1 MLDNI
6 KLSTKDQRIINRLAE
21 LPGFTPY
28 RHRNNNFAGFRRYGN
43 LMRFDFRKSFENGN
57 FAGYHH
63 LEISISPHYHFN
75 NYLHNGNDFAPQQ
88 CIKTLKEILQYI
100 AINPDEYDALK
111 VVNIEFGLNI
121 IPEIDIKHLINN
133 ILYYKKTP
141 FKIPE
146 PKNEFSKRTDNTK
159 YKYLKAYAKGLQFAD
174 SPQFRINLNTFR
186 FEVKSKKSLNIKKYG
201 IDDVTD
207 LLKIEIYQRLGQE
220 LLNEWDN
227 VLLTNLTPDFSILKP
242 DEVQYIKRANNPDF
256 WNGLTD
262 ATRNKF
268 SNEKT
273 KYYKILT
280 GKNNL
285 HTQIKGQFVDKILF
299 LAESANLP
307 QRTPIKTTIPV
318 FMETLLKE
326 INGQSAPPQQLNRL
340 CLVTGL
346 NISMQKKTSKYLCSA
361 GLKYYK
367 ENDPETYQR
376 LKEKYLTPEKWSL
389 DLPEQFY
396 FIAHNIR
403 NTKTNPNHNP
413 RNSRK
418 RFEIR
423 NYPPDQ
429 LQFKFDTI

>member
-1 MLDNI
+1 M
-6 KLSTKDQRIINRLAE
+6 
-21 LPGFTPY
+21 
-28 RHRNNNFAGFRRYGN
+28 
-43 LMRFDFRKSFENGN
+43 
-57 FAGYHH
+57 
-63 LEISISPHYHFN
+63 
-75 NYLHNGNDFAPQQ
+75 
-88 CIKTLKEILQYI
+88 
-100 AINPDEYDALK
+100 
-111 VVNIEFGLNI
+111 VNIEFGLNI
-121 IPEIDIKHLINN
+121 IPEIDIQNLINN

-146 PKNEFSKRTDNTK
+146 PKNQFSKRSNNSK

-268 SNEKT
+268 SNEKR

-307 QRTPIKTTIPV
+307 QRTLIKSGKGQNSQTY
-318 FMETLLKE
+318 LKE
-326 INGQSAPPQQLNRL
+326 IKGQSAPPQQLNRL
-340 CLVTGL
+340 CLVTDL
-346 NISMQKKTSKYLCSA
+346 SISMQKKTSKYLCSA

-367 ENDPETYQR
+367 ENEPETYQR

-389 DLPEQFY
+389 DLPEQIY

-403 NTKTNPNHNP
+403 NTKTNPKHNP
-413 RNSRK
+413 RYSRK

-429 LQFKFDTI
+429 LQFNFTNT

>member
-6 KLSTKDQRIINRLAE
+6 KLSTKDQSIINRLAE
-21 LPGFTPY
+21 LPGLTSY
-28 RHRNNNFAGFRRYGN
+28 RHRNNNFDGFCIFGN
-43 LMRFDFRKSFENGN
+43 LMKFDFRKSFEKGI

-63 LEISISPHYHFN
+63 LEISLSPHYHYN
-75 NYLHNGNDFAPQQ
+75 NYLHNGNDFTPQQ
-88 CIKTLKEILQYI
+88 CIKTLNEILEYI
-100 AINPDEYDALK
+100 RIKPDEYNALK

-121 IPEIDIKHLINN
+121 IPEIDIQHLINN

-141 FKIPE
+141 FIIPE
-146 PKNEFSKRTDNTK
+146 PKNVFSKRTDNTK

-227 VLLTNLTPDFSILKP
+227 VLLTNLTPDFSNLKP
-242 DEVQYIKRANNPDF
+242 DEVQYIKKANKPDF
-256 WNGLTD
+256 WNGLTG
-262 ATRNKF
+262 AARNKF
-268 SNEKT
+268 SNEKR
-273 KYYKILT
+273 KYNNILK

-299 LAESANLP
+299 LSESANLP
-307 QRTPIKTTIPV
+307 QRTPINTAIPV
-318 FMETLLKE
+318 FKKTHLKE
-326 INGQSAPPQQLNRL
+326 IKGQYAPPQQLNRV
-340 CLVTGL
+340 CLVTDL
-346 NISMQKKTSKYLCSA
+346 DISMQKKTSKYLCSA

-367 ENDPETYQR
+367 ENEPEIYQR
-376 LKEKYLTPEKWSL
+376 LKEKFLTPEKWSL
-389 DLPEQFY
+389 NLPEQFY

-418 RFEIR
+418 RFEEKH
-423 NYPPDQ
+423 YPKQQ
-429 LQFKFDTI
+429 LQFNF